1 MIKVTLNMGTTLKFE
16 EFKDFVQLIWSDWS
30 HNKSSYE
37 YGGTGALI
45 SMAS

>member
-16 EFKDFVQLIWSDWS
+16 EFKDIVQLIWSDWC
-30 HNKSSYE
+30 HDTSSNE
-37 YGGTGALI
+37 YGGKGALI